1 MEEVGDAMTSEGA
14 CEVVD
19 IEVEVVSTITALLG
33 PVGTG
38 TAPGAVDRTA
48 GEVEMNI
55 IGEAA

>member
-1 MEEVGDAMTSEGA
+1 MTSEGA